1 MSSFP
6 PPGVVCQQNIA
17 IRAVRGDD
25 AHRQDFIL
33 EFENEEDWRDK
44 PLRWCYESR
53 DTKNDVQRG
62 FSGSAM
68 GRAKRMIFSRTV
80 YKTLGRKEG
89 SLSVTSPIHS
99 SIPSHIAPG
108 IPLPASSKKPLRTPV
123 VVLGE
128 NKYHHRK
135 PHGITNS

>member
-80 YKTLGRKEG
+80 YKTLSRGTVFGLDTRDEG
-89 SLSVTSPIHS
+89 
-99 SIPSHIAPG
+99 
-108 IPLPASSKKPLRTPV
+108 KKV
-123 VVLGE
+123 SCVLADRQVQIDARRVRCCRQE
-128 NKYHHRK
+128 YYY
-135 PHGITNS
+135 